1 MIKLIKENIK
11 KFLIIIG
18 FLAVA
23 SAAPIIIP
31 EQTIEQQLQG
41 KNTFE
46 KAQIK
51 ANEIAKLNLSGEYI
65 STEYGVKIEIIGD
78 VKEIDGGIELF
89 ARAWRGNKQFGFGKD
104 GIVEIERFL
113 IYNPPILVPDDNGD
127 IVREWQDNET
137 GELMQKRYREDL
149 PEAIRQVIAHNVTL
163 LGKEDTQII
172 KGKVG
177 NTTSTFYST
186 TADGTFL
193 SDDKATYTLARDA
206 AAASSIDQGNGNVVH
221 NSSLAGTF
229 FVRRHIGYFDT
240 SALGTDTI
248 NSATYSVAN
257 RDTDSVTDDSD
268 SIIIVEFTGSNPP
281 IVGDLD
287 LFGST
292 SGGSLAISSFETV
305 DGTYTN
311 IDFNATGEGF
321 INKSGV
327 SDLGLRT
334 QKDIDNTQPS
344 GANYLRIY
352 VADEAGT
359 TKDPKLVVVHSAVSA
374 EEVSNSQGYII

>member
-229 FVRRHIGYFDT
+229 FVRRYIGYFDT

-268 SIIIVEFTGSNPP
+268 SITIVEFTGSNPP